1 MKKIKILT
9 ITLAV
14 IAITMVAFFGVY
26 TQVQNR
32 MENQVKDYSD
42 AMDLKGSRNITLTV
56 NTESTTT
63 IKDAEGNVVEEEEEL
78 TDEQIAEKGYTK
90 EEILNNKEEVKNLEN
105 YKASQKVI
113 EKRLK
118 KLGVDNYII
127 KLDEQ
132 TGNIT
137 IEIPENDHTDSVISN
152 VKSTGKFEILD
163 SETNE
168 VLMNNN
174 DIKTAKVM
182 YGSGNS
188 TGTTSGGTSVY
199 LDIEFNKEGKKKLE
213 EISNQYVKIEDTSTE
228 ENTTDEEN
236 ATSEENADNE
246 NQEASETEKEKKITM
261 KIDDETI
268 MSTSFDEPIKIG
280 RLQLSIGS
288 SATDA
293 DTLQGYVEQA
303 TGMAIVLDTGK
314 MPVKYDLGQNQY
326 VLSDLTANQM
336 QIGIYV
342 VLAITVVG
350 IILLFIKYKV
360 LGTLGV
366 ISYVG
371 FISLL
376 MLVIRYTNVVLSIEG
391 LLGIVIAF
399 ALDYMLIGK
408 LLAKTDSKLEV
419 YKEFF
424 VKIIPIIILAITF
437 CFVGWTPIS
446 SFGMVLFWG
455 IVLMAIYNSIIT
467 NSLLKINAG
476 KEK

>member
-9 ITLAV
+9 IALMV

-42 AMDLKGSRNITLTV
+42 AMDLKGSRNVTLTV

-63 IKDAEGNVVEEEEEL
+63 IKDAEGNVVEEEL

-90 EEILNNKEEVKNLEN
+90 EEIPNNSEEIKNVEN
-105 YKASQKVI
+105 YKAAKEII

-118 KLGVDNYII
+118 RLGVDNYII
-127 KLDEQ
+127 KLDDQ
-132 TGNIT
+132 TGDI
-137 IEIPENDHTDSVISN
+137 ILELSENDHTDSVISN
-152 VKSTGKFEILD
+152 VKSIGKFEILD

-168 VLMNNN
+168 VLMNNS

-182 YGSGNS
+182 YGSGSN
-188 TGTTSGGTSVY
+188 TTSDGTSVY

-213 EISNQYVKIEDTSTE
+213 EISNQYVKKENTSTE
-228 ENTTDEEN
+228 EDTTDEESDTAEED
-236 ATSEENADNE
+236 ATEENAE
-246 NQEASETEKEKKITM
+246 STETEKEKTITM

-280 RLQLSIGS
+280 RLQLSVGS
-288 SATDA
+288 SATDPN
-293 DTLQGYVEQA
+293 TLQGYVEQA
-303 TGMAIVLDTGK
+303 ASMATVLDTGN
-314 MPVKYDLGQNQY
+314 MPIRYDLKQNQY
-326 VLSDLTANQM
+326 VLSDITANEM

-342 VLAITVVG
+342 VLGFIVVG
-350 IILLFIKYKV
+350 VIVLLIKYKA
-360 LGTLGV
+360 LGALGV
-366 ISYVG
+366 ISYIG
-371 FISLL
+371 FISLF
-376 MLVIRYTNVVLSIEG
+376 MLVIRYANVVLSIEG

-399 ALDYMLIGK
+399 ALDYMLISK
-408 LLAKTDSKLEV
+408 LIVKTDRKLEV
-419 YKEFF
+419 WKEFF
-424 VKIIPIIILAITF
+424 VRIIPIMILAVTF
-437 CFVGWTPIS
+437 CFIAWTPIS
-446 SFGMVLFWG
+446 SFGMTMFWG
-455 IVLMAIYNSIIT
+455 IVLIAIYNSIVT

>member
-32 MENQVKDYSD
+32 MENQVKDYSE
-42 AMDLKGSRNITLTV
+42 AMDLKGSRNVTLTV

-63 IKDAEGNVVEEEEEL
+63 IKDAEGKVVEEEL

-90 EEILNNKEEVKNLEN
+90 EEMPNNKEEVKNVEN

-132 TGNIT
+132 TGDIT

-168 VLMNNN
+168 VLMNNS
-174 DIKTAKVM
+174 DVKTAKVM

-213 EISNQYVKIEDTSTE
+213 EISSQYVKVEDTSTE

-236 ATSEENADNE
+236 ATTEENADNGD
-246 NQEASETEKEKKITM
+246 QEASEIETEKKITM

-268 MSTSFDEPIKIG
+268 TSTSFDEPIKIG
-280 RLQLSIGS
+280 RLQLSVGNG
-288 SATDA
+288 ATDA

-303 TGMAIVLDTGK
+303 TGMATVLDTGNI
-314 MPVKYDLGQNQY
+314 PVKYDLGQNQY
-326 VLSDLTANQM
+326 VLSEVTSNEV

-342 VLAITVVG
+342 VLGIIVVG
-350 IILLFIKYKV
+350 IIALLIKYKA
-360 LGTLGV
+360 LGALGV

-391 LLGIVIAF
+391 LLGMVIAF

-408 LLAKTDSKLEV
+408 LLAKTESKLEV
-419 YKEFF
+419 YKDFF
-424 VKIIPIIILAITF
+424 VKIIPIMILAITF

>member
-32 MENQVKDYSD
+32 MKNQVKDYSE
-42 AMDLKGSRNITLTV
+42 AMDLKGSRNVTLTV

-63 IKDAEGNVVEEEEEL
+63 IKDAEGKVVEEEL

-90 EEILNNKEEVKNLEN
+90 EEIPNNKEEVKNVES

-118 KLGVDNYII
+118 KLGVDNYIV
-127 KLDEQ
+127 KLNEQ
-132 TGNIT
+132 TGDIT
-137 IEIPENDHTDSVISN
+137 IEIPENDNTDSVISN

-174 DIKTAKVM
+174 DVKTAKVM

-213 EISNQYVKIEDTSTE
+213 EISNQYVKVEDTSTE
-228 ENTTDEEN
+228 ENATT
-236 ATSEENADNE
+236 EENADNE

-268 MSTSFDEPIKIG
+268 MSTSFEEPIKIG
-280 RLQLSIGS
+280 RLQLSVGS
-288 SATDA
+288 GATDA

-303 TGMAIVLDTGK
+303 TGMATVLDTGN

-326 VLSDLTANQM
+326 VLSEVTSNEV

-342 VLAITVVG
+342 VLGIIVVG
-350 IILLFIKYKV
+350 IIVLLIKYKA
-360 LGTLGV
+360 LGALGV

-399 ALDYMLIGK
+399 ALDYMLVGK
-408 LLAKTDSKLEV
+408 LLAKTESKLEV

-424 VKIIPIIILAITF
+424 VKIIPIMILAITF
-437 CFVGWTPIS
+437 CFVGWTSIS

>member
-9 ITLAV
+9 IALAM

-26 TQVQNR
+26 TPVQNR
-32 MENQVKDYSD
+32 MENQVKNYSD

-90 EEILNNKEEVKNLEN
+90 EEIPNNSEEIKNVEN
-105 YKASQKVI
+105 YKASKEII

-127 KLDEQ
+127 KLNDQ
-132 TGNIT
+132 TGDII
-137 IEIPENDHTDSVISN
+137 IELPENDDTDSVISN
-152 VKSTGKFEILD
+152 VKSIGKFEILD

-168 VLMNNN
+168 VLMNNS

-182 YGSGNS
+182 YGSGSN
-188 TGTTSGGTSVY
+188 TTSGGTSVY

-228 ENTTDEEN
+228 ENTADEESD
-236 ATSEENADNE
+236 TTEEDTTEENTE
-246 NQEASETEKEKKITM
+246 STETEKEKEKTITM

-268 MSTSFDEPIKIG
+268 MSTSFDEPVKIG

-293 DTLQGYVEQA
+293 NTLQEYVEQA
-303 TGMAIVLDTGK
+303 AGMATVLDTGN
-314 MPVKYDLGQNQY
+314 MPIEYDLHQNQY
-326 VLSDLTANQM
+326 VLSDITANEM
-336 QIGIYV
+336 EIGIYV
-342 VLAITVVG
+342 VLGVIVVG
-350 IILLFIKYKV
+350 IIVLLIKYKAI
-360 LGTLGV
+360 GALGV
-366 ISYVG
+366 ISYIG
-371 FISLL
+371 FISLF
-376 MLVIRYTNVVLSIEG
+376 MLVIRYANVVLSIEG

-399 ALDYMLIGK
+399 ALDYMLISK
-408 LLAKTDSKLEV
+408 LLAKTGSKLEV
-419 YKEFF
+419 WKEFF
-424 VKIIPIIILAITF
+424 VRIIPIMILAVTF
-437 CFVGWTPIS
+437 CFIAWTPIS
-446 SFGMVLFWG
+446 SFGMTMFWG
-455 IVLMAIYNSIIT
+455 IVVIAIYNSIVT

>member
-9 ITLAV
+9 ITLAI
-14 IAITMVAFFGVY
+14 IAITMIAFFGIY

-32 MENQVKDYSD
+32 MENQVKDYSE
-42 AMDLKGSRNITLTV
+42 AMDLKGSRNIKLTV
-56 NTESTTT
+56 NTESITT
-63 IKDAEGNVVEEEEEL
+63 IKDAEGKVIEEEL

-90 EEILNNKEEVKNLEN
+90 EGIPNNKEEIKNAEN
-105 YKASQKVI
+105 YRASQKVI

-118 KLGVDNYII
+118 KLGIDNYII

-132 TGNIT
+132 TGDMI
-137 IEIPENDHTDSVISN
+137 IELPENDQTDSAISN
-152 VKSTGKFEILD
+152 ISETGKFEIID

-168 VLMNNN
+168 VLMDNN

-182 YGSGNS
+182 YGSGS
-188 TGTTSGGTSVY
+188 STTSGGTSVY
-199 LDIEFNKEGKKKLE
+199 LDIEFNKKGKKKLE
-213 EISNQYVKIEDTSTE
+213 EISNQYVKVEDTSTE
-228 ENTTDEEN
+228 ENTTEGESATTEEN
-236 ATSEENADNE
+236 T
-246 NQEASETEKEKKITM
+246 ASETTEKTITM

-280 RLQLSIGS
+280 RLQLSVGS
-288 SATDA
+288 SETDT
-293 DTLQGYVEQA
+293 DTLRGYVEQA
-303 TGMAIVLDTGK
+303 TSMATVLDTGN
-314 MPVKYDLGQNQY
+314 MPVKYDLNQNQY
-326 VLSDLTANQM
+326 VLSDITANEM

-342 VLAITVVG
+342 ILAIIVVG
-350 IILLFIKYKV
+350 IIVLLIRYKALGA
-360 LGTLGV
+360 LGT
-366 ISYVG
+366 ISYIG
-371 FISLL
+371 FISLF

-391 LLGIVIAF
+391 LLGMMIIAF
-399 ALDYMLIGK
+399 ALDYILIGK

-424 VKIIPIIILAITF
+424 IKIIPIIILAITF

-446 SFGMVLFWG
+446 SFGMVMFWG
-455 IVLMAIYNSIIT
+455 IVLIAVYNSIVT